1 MCMRSRAAKGVVLTL
16 RIKAF
21 ALCSSP
27 TCFAMSQTVI
37 VHRSSFLQSIA
48 SYVQRGYHHFF
59 AGTVKADR
67 ASSWSRKA
75 ARYYATDLD
84 RNRRARAKKRG
95 EGCAVLLM
103 HEHEPGMLTYV
114 LLVTDGENPAH
125 KLEHLG
131 HAFSGPRL
139 VLFGY
144 ELIRA
149 TRPMSRRPA
158 VTWRM
163 AEDTYRVRREE
174 VIDTVRRGDDMRTRQ
189 LIHSLHAAPGF
200 APVRRQTYKL
210 RALLK
215 AEWRRVRGRAPAPAM
230 PSKIAYLARVRIDS
244 MPLHVYLSAIER
256 QNRTLPTLKPG
267 ECERA
272 GECPLVQVN
281 LPISVAT

>member
-1 MCMRSRAAKGVVLTL
+1 MVLT
-16 RIKAF
+16 RGIKAF
-21 ALCSSP
+21 
-27 TCFAMSQTVI
+27 CFVLTTLAFHMSQTVI
-37 VHRSSFLQSIA
+37 IHRSSFLQSIA
-48 SYVQRGYHHFF
+48 SYVRLGYHHFF
-59 AGTVKADR
+59 AGTVKAER
-67 ASSWSRKA
+67 AMSWSRKA

-114 LLVTDGENPAH
+114 LLATDGENPVH
-125 KLEHLG
+125 KLEQLSDTL
-131 HAFSGPRL
+131 AGPRL

-149 TRPMSRRPA
+149 TRPLSKHPA

-163 AEDTYRVRREE
+163 SEVTYRARREA
-174 VIDTVRRGDDMRTRQ
+174 VIDTVRRGDDMRVRQ
-189 LIHSLHAAPGF
+189 LIHSLHSAPGF
-200 APVRRQTYKL
+200 APVRNQTYKL

-215 AEWRRVRGRAPAPAM
+215 AEWRRVRGNAPAPAM
-230 PSKIAYLARVRIDS
+230 PSKVAYLARVRIDS

-256 QNRTLPTLKPG
+256 QNRTVPVLTPA

-272 GECPLVQVN
+272 GKGPHVR
-281 LPISVAT
+281 

>member
-1 MCMRSRAAKGVVLTL
+1 MCMRSRAAKGMVLT
-16 RIKAF
+16 RGIKAS
-21 ALCSSP
+21 ALCSLP
-27 TCFAMSQTVI
+27 MCFTMSQTVI
-37 VHRSSFLQSIA
+37 IHRSSFLQSIA
-48 SYVQRGYHHFF
+48 SYVRLGYRHFV
-59 AGTVKADR
+59 AGTVKAER
-67 ASSWSRKA
+67 TLSWSRKA
-75 ARYYATDLD
+75 NRYYATELD

-125 KLEHLG
+125 KLEQLG
-131 HAFSGPRL
+131 DAFVGPRL

-149 TRPMSRRPA
+149 TRPLSKHPA

-163 AEDTYRVRREE
+163 AENTYRARREE
-174 VIDTVRRGDDMRTRQ
+174 VIDTVRRGDDMRVRQ

-200 APVRRQTYKL
+200 APVRKQTYKL

-230 PSKIAYLARVRIDS
+230 PGKVAYLARIRIDS
-244 MPLHVYLSAIER
+244 MPLNVYLSAIAR
-256 QNRTLPTLKPG
+256 QNLTVTTLK
-267 ECERA
+267 CERA
-272 GECPLVQVN
+272 GGYPLVQVN